1 MTWPRESATK
11 PNDGMGGGMSSRQ
24 KTLWLYLTIL
34 VCLGASSCKRADPP
48 GTGLSTPTT
57 PAPPPAPAPL
67 AVPTGLHVRESGED
81 FIEWAWNPVAGTTGY
96 EVQIDLFLNFD
107 LPIDESRVTS
117 TSYRRNYPTP
127 GLEYFLRVRAVAG
140 TRVSEWTFPVV
151 AMVEEQTGAVLFWM
165 HASTG
170 WGTRIDI
177 TLDGSQVGSLYAY
190 WGEVLPPDDCTITS
204 RGRVVA
210 ERPPGTY
217 AVEAIS
223 NNGVSWSFDTTIRA
237 GECKVEVLWC
247 GEDRDCG
254 N

>member
-1 MTWPRESATK
+1 MRGPCESAME
-11 PNDGMGGGMSSRQ
+11 PNSGISPRQ
-24 KTLWLYLTIL
+24 KTLWLCLAIL
-34 VCLGASSCKRADPP
+34 VCLGASFCKKVDPA
-48 GTGLSTPTT
+48 GTSPSTPTAPT
-57 PAPPPAPAPL
+57 PPPAPAPL
-67 AVPTGLHVRESGED
+67 AVPTGLHVAESGAD
-81 FIEWAWNPVAGTTGY
+81 FIEWAWNPVAGATGY
-96 EVQIDLFLNFD
+96 DVEIDLFLNFG

-140 TRVSEWTFPVV
+140 TRVSDWTFPVV

-165 HASTG
+165 HGTKG

-177 TLDGSQVGSLYAY
+177 TLDGSPVGSLHAY
-190 WGEVLPPDDCTITS
+190 WVSEFPPDDCTMTS

-223 NNGVSWSFDTTIRA
+223 NNGISWSFDTTIRA
-237 GECKVEVLWC
+237 GECEVEVLGC
-247 GEDRDCG
+247 GEDRNCST
-254 N
+254 NSQ